1 MGVPDIPRRVTGF
14 LLMLFAFLL
23 ISMSLSPWAPVTY
36 AAGFKVLADSSG
48 IRIISNEPVCSF
60 DNMAPGDSAPID
72 LEVVNESNESY
83 SLAISADVEE
93 GDRPLYERLTVIV
106 KGEEDKY
113 SGPLCGLQKI
123 NLGSFPA
130 ESTRSLHITLT
141 LPVDAGNELQE
152 LAVRL
157 KFRLYQVQGEPP
169 GSGGEA
175 PPNPVVP
182 SNPGQPEEPVQP
194 EEPGPGSEEPPAD
207 EDNPGSYAD
216 PELPVTG
223 TQLDLLLPLGLILF
237 LIGLLILGSAK
248 KEQKK

>member
-1 MGVPDIPRRVTGF
+1 
-14 LLMLFAFLL
+14 MLFAFLL
-23 ISMSLSPWAPVTY
+23 ISMSLLPWAPVTY

-48 IRIISNEPVCSF
+48 IRIISDEPVFSF

-93 GDRPLYERLTVIV
+93 GDRPLYDKLTVIV
-106 KGEEDKY
+106 RGEEDKY

-130 ESTRSLHITLT
+130 ESTRSLHMTLT

-169 GSGGEA
+169 GPGGEDLPVA
-175 PPNPVVP
+175 PFY
-182 SNPGQPEEPVQP
+182 PGQPEEPVQP
-194 EEPGPGSEEPPAD
+194 EEPGPGVSEEPPAD

>member
-1 MGVPDIPRRVTGF
+1 
-14 LLMLFAFLL
+14 
-23 ISMSLSPWAPVTY
+23 MSLLPWAPVTY

-48 IRIISNEPVCSF
+48 IRIISDEPVFSF

-130 ESTRSLHITLT
+130 ESTRSLHMTLT

-169 GSGGEA
+169 GSGGGY
-175 PPNPVVP
+175 PPGFDEP
-182 SNPGQPEEPVQP
+182 SDPGQPEEPGDGDSEQP
-194 EEPGPGSEEPPAD
+194 EEIEQPEAPKDHPSRGT
-207 EDNPGSYAD
+207 
-216 PELPVTG
+216 ELPVTG
-223 TQLDLLLPLGLILF
+223 TKVNLLLPLGLILF

>member
-1 MGVPDIPRRVTGF
+1 
-14 LLMLFAFLL
+14 MLFAFLL
-23 ISMSLSPWAPVTY
+23 ISVSLLPWAPVTY
-36 AAGFKVLADSSG
+36 ASGFKVLADSSG
-48 IRIISNEPVCSF
+48 IRIISDEPVFSF

-93 GDRPLYERLTVIV
+93 GDRPLYDKLTVIV
-106 KGEEDKY
+106 RGEEDKY

-130 ESTRSLHITLT
+130 ESTRSLHMTLT

-157 KFRLYQVQGEPP
+157 KFHLYQVQGEPP

-182 SNPGQPEEPVQP
+182 SYPGQP
-194 EEPGPGSEEPPAD
+194 EEPPAD